1 MAISISQDSEGVVSS
16 EKTLTITRVELYRRV
31 WSTPVRTL
39 AKDFGLSDVGLAKI
53 CEKHQIPRPP
63 VGHWIRVQL
72 GQETDQTPL
81 PQIDDANL
89 EMVTIAI
96 RPKVVEALTE
106 DIGPEVRA
114 MLIPAPITIEAD
126 KPISHALVVRTKKM
140 LTHPRKDDR
149 GLLLPKERKAL
160 PHIRVSETA
169 LPRALRILDALFRA
183 LDDRKIAITWDST
196 ADANLYLTVLGEGV
210 TFWISESVERV
221 PHTLTAEEE
230 ARKKRS
236 AYSYFPQ
243 WDYKPTGELRIAISG
258 LPYDSKIRQTWS
270 DGTIQRLENCLG
282 AFVAGLHLAALALK
296 KHREECERRDREWE
310 EDRTRAEAE
319 RRRQAEFDRR
329 AKVISEAADAWQT
342 SNRIRDFA
350 TALSKAGEREEC
362 SEDQRRDIRRLA
374 KWAKGYAQRL
384 DPINQIGET
393 VAEFKD
399 LDESE

>member
-1 MAISISQDSEGVVSS
+1 
-16 EKTLTITRVELYRRV
+16 
-31 WSTPVRTL
+31 VRTL
-39 AKDFGLSDVGLAKI
+39 AKEFGLSDVGLAKI
-53 CEKHQIPRPP
+53 CEKHHIPRPP
-63 VGHWIRVQL
+63 VGHWVRVRL
-72 GQETDQTPL
+72 GQETEKTPL
-81 PQIDDANL
+81 PEIDDPKL
-89 EMVTIAI
+89 EIVTIAV
-96 RPKVVEALTE
+96 RPKAVEALTQ
-106 DIGPEVRA
+106 DIGPEVGA
-114 MLIPAPITIEAD
+114 MLVPAPIAVEAD
-126 KPISHALVVRTKKM
+126 SPNSHALVVRTKKM
-140 LTHPRKDDR
+140 LAHPRKDDR
-149 GLLLPKERKAL
+149 GLLLPKEGKAL

-183 LDDRKIAITWDST
+183 LDDRKIAITWGST
-196 ADANLYLTVLGEGV
+196 ADANLYVTVLGEGV

-270 DGTIQRLENCLG
+270 DGIIQRLENCLG

-296 KHREECERRDREWE
+296 RHREECERRDREWDE
-310 EDRTRAEAE
+310 ERRRREGE
-319 RRRQAEFDRR
+319 RRRQAEFDRK

-342 SNRIRDFA
+342 SNRVRDFA
-350 TALSKAGEREEC
+350 MALSEVGEREEC
-362 SEDQRRDIRRLA
+362 SKDQVRDIRRLA

-384 DPINQIGET
+384 DPINRIGET

-399 LDESE
+399 LEESE

>member
-1 MAISISQDSEGVVSS
+1 VSS
-16 EKTLTITRVELYRRV
+16 EKTLTVTRVELYRRV

-39 AKDFGLSDVGLAKI
+39 AKDLGLSDVGLAKI

-63 VGHWIRVQL
+63 VGHWVRVQL

-81 PQIDDANL
+81 PQIDDPKL

-96 RPKVVEALTE
+96 RPKVVEALTQ

-126 KPISHALVVRTKKM
+126 NPISHALVVRTKKM

-149 GLLLPKERKAL
+149 GLLLPKERNAL
-160 PHIRVSETA
+160 PHIRVSETV

-183 LDDRKIAITWDST
+183 LDDRKIGITWDST
-196 ADANLYLTVLGEGV
+196 ADANLYVTVLGEGV
-210 TFWISESVERV
+210 TFWISELVERV

-236 AYSYFPQ
+236 VYSYFPQ

-270 DGTIQRLENCLG
+270 DGIIQRLENCLG

-296 KHREECERRDREWE
+296 RHRQECERRDREWE
-310 EDRTRAEAE
+310 KE
-319 RRRQAEFDRR
+319 RRRREAEQTRRAEFDRK
-329 AKVISEAADAWQT
+329 AKVISEAADVWQM

-350 TALSKAGEREEC
+350 MALSKAGGSEEC
-362 SEDQRRDIRRLA
+362 SKDLGHDIRRLA

-384 DPINQIGET
+384 DPINRIGET

-399 LDESE
+399 LEESE